1 MPPDQD
7 KQSKTEK
14 ASPHKLRKSRGEG
27 QVAKSQDLSGSVAL
41 AIGMVMFI
49 VLLPQISNSIADLI
63 KKYLLDV
70 DFRKVVDF
78 GFNAIIIDVFKEF
91 SFIVI
96 PFLAAIWLAAFVT
109 TLAQV
114 GFHVST
120 KPLEPKLDK
129 INPLQGLQKI
139 FSKRGLINTLLSVGK
154 MIIIASVA
162 GTVLWSD
169 NHTHTLIHMDNIS
182 GVLNKSAM
190 MIIEITSKACFVLI
204 VMSILDYVYQKYQ
217 FLEDQKMTK
226 DEVKRE
232 HKEQEGSPEIKSK
245 VRSLQ
250 RATAQKRGLR
260 EAVKTADVV
269 IVNPFHIAVAIQ
281 YDRERGTTA
290 PIVVAKGARLLA
302 ERIKK
307 FAREA
312 GIEIIQNIPLARSL
326 YKQVKSGLEIPPELY
341 VAVAEVLAI
350 VFKKRDKTLNP
361 KASF

>member
-14 ASPHKLRKSRGEG
+14 ASQHKLRKSRREG
-27 QVAKSQDLSGSVAL
+27 QVAKSQDLSGSIAL
-41 AIGMVMFI
+41 AMGMLMFA
-49 VLLPQISNSIADLI
+49 VLLPKIIDEVTQII
-63 KKYLLDV
+63 KRYILDF
-70 DFRKVVDF
+70 DFRMVADF
-78 GFNAIIIDVFKEF
+78 GFNAIIIDIFKEF

-96 PFLAAIWLAAFVT
+96 PFLVSIWIAAFVA

-120 KPLEPKLDK
+120 KPLEPSFDK
-129 INPLQGLQKI
+129 INPIQGFQKI
-139 FSKRGLINTLLSVGK
+139 FSKRGLVNTVLSVAK
-154 MIIIASVA
+154 MVIIASVA
-162 GTVLWSD
+162 GTVLWSGT
-169 NHTHTLIHMDNIS
+169 NTYTLIHLDNIL
-182 GVLNKSAM
+182 GILNKSAM
-190 MIIEITSKACFVLI
+190 MIIEIAAKACFVLI
-204 VMSILDYVYQKYQ
+204 FMAILDYVYQKWQ

-226 DEVKRE
+226 DDVKRE
-232 HKEQEGSPEIKSK
+232 YKEQEGNPEIKSK
-245 VRSLQ
+245 LKSIQ

-281 YDRERGTTA
+281 YDRESGTTA

-302 ERIKK
+302 QRIKE
-307 FAREA
+307 FARES

-326 YKQVKSGLEIPPELY
+326 YKQVKSGFEIPPELY

-350 VFKKRDKTLNP
+350 VFKKRDKSLPMRT
-361 KASF
+361 

>member
-14 ASPHKLRKSRGEG
+14 ASPQKLKKSRREG
-27 QVAKSQDLSGSVAL
+27 QVAKSQDLSASVAL
-41 AIGMVMFI
+41 AMGMMMFI
-49 VLLPQISNSIADLI
+49 VLLPQISNSIAELI
-63 KKYLLDV
+63 RRYFLDV
-70 DFRKVVDF
+70 DFRKVADF

-96 PFLAAIWLAAFVT
+96 PFVAVIWITAFVT

-129 INPLQGLQKI
+129 INPIQGFQRI
-139 FSKRGLINTLLSVGK
+139 FSKRGLVNTVLSIGK

-162 GTVLWSD
+162 GTVLWSE
-169 NHTHTLIHMDNIS
+169 NHTHTLIHMDNIL
-182 GVLNKSAM
+182 GVLNKAAVM
-190 MIIEITSKACFVLI
+190 VIEVVAKACFVLI
-204 VMSILDYVYQKYQ
+204 IMSILDYVYQKYQ

-245 VRSLQ
+245 VRSMQ

-281 YDRERGTTA
+281 YDRDTGTTA

-326 YKQVKSGLEIPPELY
+326 YKQVKAGLEIPPELY

-350 VFKKRDKTLNP
+350 VFKKRDKALNP
-361 KASF
+361 RT